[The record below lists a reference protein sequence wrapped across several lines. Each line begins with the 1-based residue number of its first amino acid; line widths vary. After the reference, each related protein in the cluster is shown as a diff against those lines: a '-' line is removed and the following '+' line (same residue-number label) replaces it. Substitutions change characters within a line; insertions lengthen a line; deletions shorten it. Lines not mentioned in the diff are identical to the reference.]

1 MIKSI
6 AELNQARDE
15 CKSMVTKRSLASA
28 AAAAVPVPAADVG
41 VDLLILNEL
50 IPAINRRFGLAADQI
65 EGLDPQVK
73 QRITVIA
80 TSLGSSFIGKAVTK
94 EAVTLVLK
102 KVGVRVAT
110 KSVAKYIPILGTA
123 VASSVSFGA
132 MKWMGN
138 SHVDDC
144 YEAVRQLLAADTS
157 DAVGSIADANSEEV
171 PKVA

>member
-1 MIKSI
+1 MIKTV
-6 AELNQARDE
+6 AELNAAREE

-50 IPAINRRFGLAADQI
+50 IPAINRRFGLAPDQV
-65 EGLDPQVK
+65 EGLDPQIK
-73 QRITVIA
+73 QRLAVIV

-94 EAVTLVLK
+94 EAITLVLK
-102 KVGVRVAT
+102 KVGIRVAT
-110 KSVAKYIPILGTA
+110 KSVAKYISFIGTA
-123 VASSVSFGA
+123 VASTVSFGA

-144 YEAVRQLLAADTS
+144 YEAVRQLMAAES
-157 DAVGSIADANSEEV
+157 PEPVISIADVRSEQGL
-171 PKVA
+171 